1 MTLKK
6 IIKDSRNSLNIK
18 VRITNKVVETESQC
32 DYAEG
37 QKELEEKKPI
47 LAYGVYVQNKEQKKF
62 GLSNLFDLI
71 ENIAESWMG

>member
-6 IIKDSRNSLNIK
+6 NRKRQQEFIIK

-37 QKELEEKKPI
+37 
-47 LAYGVYVQNKEQKKF
+47 
-62 GLSNLFDLI
+62 
-71 ENIAESWMG
+71 